1 MSERARFTIRT
12 SDEIIRRIEGL
23 ASISGESKN
32 SVANV
37 LLAIQLGGV
46 TCGATSEK
54 GKVGENHEESEAT
67 TMVEHNSTNNS
78 EKKSGA
84 TSEIKNKRVS
94 SPPTPPSPSQKKK
107 GILRIPKKEKVS
119 SPIGHGRKPKDFNQC
134 LEYFKYRRI
143 PDAESKAREFYDFY
157 EANGWFQGKGKPIRK
172 WGCCLTI
179 WISNNPSWKPEE
191 TEESRNGAN
200 LEAVLAWMQK
210 THVEWYEK
218 FKNAK
223 NINEIDGFYI
233 DEFRN

>member
-1 MSERARFTIRT
+1 MCERQRFTIRT
-12 SDEIIRRIEGL
+12 SDEIVRRIEAL
-23 ASISGESKN
+23 SSISGESKN

-37 LLAIQLGGV
+37 LLAMQLGGV
-46 TCGATSEK
+46 TCGATSK
-54 GKVGENHEESEAT
+54 NDKVGENHEESETT

-143 PDAESKAREFYDFY
+143 PDAEQKAREFYDFY
-157 EANGWFQGKGKPIRK
+157 DAKGWVVGKNPIKK
-172 WGCCLTI
+172 WSCCLTT
-179 WISNNPSWKPEE
+179 WISNNPGWEPSEE
-191 TEESRNGAN
+191 DEIEGVS
-200 LEAVLAWMQK
+200 LQKVLGWMEK
-210 THVEWYEK
+210 EHAEWFEK

-223 NINEIDGFYI
+223 TISEIDGYYL

>member
-46 TCGATSEK
+46 TCGATSK
-54 GKVGENHEESEAT
+54 NDKVGENHEEGEDTA
-67 TMVEHNSTNNS
+67 MVEHNSTNNS

-84 TSEIKNKRVS
+84 TSKSKNKRVS
-94 SPPTPPSPSQKKK
+94 SSPTPPTPSQKKK
-107 GILRIPKKEKVS
+107 DILRISQKEKVS
-119 SPIGHGRKPKDFNQC
+119 SQIGHGRKPKDFAQC
-134 LEYFKYRRI
+134 LEYFKQRRI

-157 EANGWFQGKGKPIRK
+157 EANGWFQGKKPIKK

-191 TEESRNGAN
+191 TENRSGASLGDV
-200 LEAVLAWMQK
+200 LEWMQK

-218 FKNAK
+218 FKDAK